1 MFWKVGR
8 ARDEIALRKWSG
20 GTAYFAHRPVTLQ
33 NFSHLLEKCVG
44 HCLKL
49 LDIVL
54 KNWDPLRKPF
64 APPGVLSWLRACLCT
79 LEEAW
84 LQKMRFVSSNFFT
97 HSINQG

>member
-54 KNWDPLRKPF
+54 KKLGPSQKTLRSPWCPKLVTGLF
-64 APPGVLSWLRACLCT
+64 VHLRGSMVTKNALC
-79 LEEAW
+79 
-84 LQKMRFVSSNFFT
+84 
-97 HSINQG
+97 